1 MAEISLSSIFLS
13 VVIISMENNNNP
25 VLNDAEIALSN
36 NHFNVALDLYRE
48 VLETEPD
55 NLLALSRA
63 GMVCIILEKHE
74 NAIRYFSRAIK
85 ADPENGDNYFN
96 LGNAYFLQEK
106 YNKAFE
112 YFVEAKNYECSED
125 VRVRLY
131 YQMALLCSL
140 RNDIKSA
147 LTYMRMCE
155 DADTTGTLAGSQELL
170 SEKTKLYMALEDYDN
185 AEKSAAQLVATAPT
199 VFANYMVYFS
209 LLMARRKLS
218 TAQST
223 LSDAEKYSDMS
234 DEDHS
239 TLAMQKATVYMA
251 LGEADE
257 NLRRSSYQQA
267 VNTLKAA
274 SAREGVTPEQKNEI
288 RAALAEVLMKM
299 GRLDEAIHCL
309 EATMESSSPPPVNV
323 TPYVRPTGAEMAETM
338 RADVDAMS
346 VRIRR
351 GEIPPNL
358 PKTVKYDERGNP
370 VYEYQDKVLEDI
382 ARSKSADGQ
391 EPEDESAQ
399 MVETP
404 PQMSPDFWDRVHF
417 LLLSCMLEK
426 DDFEQA
432 AKWADALKSS
442 DNDYY
447 VCYGVYADA
456 LSQRKLMRDAEMV
469 RKKYEETIAF
479 FRSKSFA
486 NPSDTLPSIFRA
498 RLYAEEGSYE
508 RASEI
513 AQLLSEEDQK
523 TVLDYIKAC
532 QKENP

>member
-1 MAEISLSSIFLS
+1 
-13 VVIISMENNNNP
+13 METFANDI
-25 VLNDAEIALSN
+25 LNDAEIALN
-36 NHFNVALDLYRE
+36 NSHFDVALDLYRE
-48 VLETEPD
+48 VLEAEPD
-55 NLLALSRA
+55 NLLALSQA
-63 GMVCIILEKHE
+63 GMVCMILEKHE
-74 NAIRYFSRAIK
+74 NAIRYFSRAVE

-125 VRVRLY
+125 VKVRLY
-131 YQMALLCSL
+131 YQMALLCSV
-140 RNDIKSA
+140 RDDIKSA

-170 SEKTKLYMALEDYDN
+170 SEKTKLYMALEDYEN
-185 AEKSAAQLVATAPT
+185 AERSAAQLVAAAPA

-218 TAQST
+218 AAQNT
-223 LSDAEKYSDMS
+223 LSDAEKYADMTA
-234 DEDHS
+234 EDYS

-257 NLRRSSYQQA
+257 NLRRSSYQKA
-267 VNTLKAA
+267 VNTLNAA
-274 SAREGVTPEQKNEI
+274 KAREGVTPEHRNEI

-299 GRLDEAIHCL
+299 GNFDEAIHCL
-309 EATMESSSPPPVNV
+309 EATMKPAPPSPVPVK
-323 TPYVRPTGAEMAETM
+323 PYVRPTGAEMAETM
-338 RADVDAMS
+338 RADVDAMGA
-346 VRIRR
+346 RIRR

-370 VYEYQDKVLEDI
+370 VYEYHDKVLEDI
-382 ARSKSADGQ
+382 ARAKSAGNG
-391 EPEDESAQ
+391 EPEDEPVQ
-399 MVETP
+399 TVETP

-417 LLLSCMLEK
+417 LMLSCMMEK

-432 AKWADALKSS
+432 AKWAEALKSS
-442 DNDYY
+442 ENDYY
-447 VCYGVYADA
+447 ACYGVYADA
-456 LSQRKLMRDAEMV
+456 LSQRKLMKDAEAV

-479 FRSKSFA
+479 FRGKSFA
-486 NPSDTLPSIFRA
+486 NPRDTLSSIFRA

-508 RASEI
+508 KATEI